1 MDDYVERAIALAK
14 DGQVDAAHDLLKAV
28 VHRDSDN
35 LEAWRWLAS
44 LGRDDDERR
53 EALEHVLQLNPDDDW
68 ACQAMEK
75 LRQRVT
81 AAQAP
86 PPVRPD
92 VVSLPPVKPPPAD
105 ESLGWTRLQ
114 LALIAALMLVFSAL
128 VGGAGGA
135 FAWALTNGLLRVP

>member
-28 VHRDSDN
+28 VHRDSEN

-44 LGRDDDERR
+44 LGRDDNERR
-53 EALEHVLQLNPDDDW
+53 EALEHILQLDPDDDW
-68 ACQAMEK
+68 ALQAMDK
-75 LRQRVT
+75 LRQRVA

-86 PPVRPD
+86 SPVRPD
-92 VVSLPPVKPPPAD
+92 VVGLPPVEPKPAD
-105 ESLGWTRLQ
+105 ETLGWTRPQ
-114 LALIAALMLVFSAL
+114 LALIAALMLVFSVL

-135 FAWALTNGLLRVP
+135 FAWALTSGLLRMP